1 MQGNTEYLRIE
12 RGHVCNAIGY
22 LTGALGE
29 VKQHPPL
36 SVV

>member
-1 MQGNTEYLRIE
+1 MQGNKEYPRIK

-29 VKQHPPL
+29 VKQHPRL